1 MVLGILLMVHGLSK
15 VVAYDNLTTGFLDP
29 LGVGS
34 QFSLMLAIFA
44 ELFCSVAFIFGLLY
58 RLCLIPMIVMMAVAF
73 FGVHG
78 GSLSNGGE
86 LAFLYLLLF
95 LLMYLPGPGRYSLD
109 CLISR
114 SFSISK

>member
-109 CLISR
+109 CPISR